1 MIDLMPDIRNNYTVN
16 ANILDSLIKRQVL
29 LIELNQTV

>member
-1 MIDLMPDIRNNYTVN
+1 MIDLMLDVRNNYIVY
-16 ANILDSLIKRQVL
+16 ANILDNLIKRQVL